1 MATKQAVLEYI
12 KHDRNLLSGRNLYN
26 KFPNKNLATQSYIA
40 NLPSTPSNIRTVCY
54 ELCRLVGIAERQMTA
69 LLLKKV
75 VKKPVEESKEVIK
88 FEPTTAQL
96 EDILLDFTPEIS
108 EDKIQILKSF
118 LNIKIETPVFSKM
131 IQGNKERKQFV
142 EELEIEVSG
151 GKNEDYDVA
160 IEAYSNQLV
169 FEKIAKAKQVL
180 IEARLKVLNPEIKQS
195 IKIRTQFPFLRDKNC
210 PKILQLLV
218 ADLIS
223 AWEKFKE
230 KQPLLHKNATQEQ
243 LQLLV
248 ADVTGNYINRK
259 EIFAEL
265 EHFSEMGILLGK
277 HPMFKQLEQEEALI
291 RLNAVDL
298 SKKLSNLT
306 SNINRNKKKLKT
318 AESLESK
325 KKYKDLID
333 DAINLKVIAEKEL
346 KKRK

>member
-1 MATKQAVLEYI
+1 MATKKAVLEYL
-12 KHDRNLLSGRNLYN
+12 KHDRSLLSGRNLYN
-26 KFPNKNLATQSYIA
+26 KFQNKNLATQSYIA
-40 NLPSTPSNIRTVCY
+40 NLSNTPNNIRTVCY

-69 LLLKKV
+69 LLMKKV
-75 VKKPVEESKEVIK
+75 VEKPVETLNNVINL
-88 FEPTTAQL
+88 EPTTAQL
-96 EDILLDFTPEIS
+96 EDILLDFTPEMS
-108 EDKIQILKSF
+108 QDKIQILKSF

-151 GKNEDYDVA
+151 SKNEDYDLA
-160 IEAYSNQLV
+160 IEAYSHQLV
-169 FEKIAKAKQVL
+169 FEKIEKAKKVL
-180 IEARLKVLNPEIKQS
+180 IETRLKALKPEIKQS

-223 AWEKFKE
+223 AWDDFKE

-248 ADVTGNYINRK
+248 ADVTSNYINRK

-265 EHFSEMGILLGK
+265 EHFAEMGILLGK
-277 HPMFKQLEQEEALI
+277 HPKFKKLEEEEALI
-291 RLNAVDL
+291 RLDAVDL
-298 SKKLSNLT
+298 AKKIRNLT
-306 SNINRNKKKLKT
+306 GNINRNKNKLKK

-325 KKYKDLID
+325 KKYKDLIEE
-333 DAINLKVIAEKEL
+333 AINLRVIAEKEL

>member
-1 MATKQAVLEYI
+1 MATKKVVLEYL
-12 KHDRNLLSGRNLYN
+12 KHDRTLLSGRNLYN

-40 NLPSTPSNIRTVCY
+40 NLSNTPNNIRTVCY

-69 LLLKKV
+69 LLMKKV
-75 VKKPVEESKEVIK
+75 VEKPVETLNKVIK
-88 FEPTTAQL
+88 LEPTTAQL

-118 LNIKIETPVFSKM
+118 LNISDEDTESTFLSIE
-131 IQGNKERKQFV
+131 
-142 EELEIEVSG
+142 
-151 GKNEDYDVA
+151 
-160 IEAYSNQLV
+160 
-169 FEKIAKAKQVL
+169 KAKKVL
-180 IEARLKVLNPEIKQS
+180 IETRLKALKPEIKQS
-195 IKIRTQFPFLRDKNC
+195 IKIRTQFPFLKDKNC

-223 AWEKFKE
+223 EWEKFKE
-230 KQPLLHKNATQEQ
+230 EQPLLHEKATQEQ

-248 ADVTGNYINRK
+248 ADVTANYINRK

-265 EHFSEMGILLGK
+265 EHFAEMGILLGK
-277 HPMFKQLEQEEALI
+277 HPKFKQLEQEEALI

-298 SKKLSNLT
+298 AKKIRNLT
-306 SNINRNKKKLKT
+306 GNINRNKNKRKT
-318 AESLESK
+318 AKSLESK